1 MPPRPAWSTFGPHPI
16 GAERF
21 VTVSSGKSFA
31 QVAGTIL
38 RKQARGQNPDKDV
51 VAPGASVIDL
61 SVPSRSDLG
70 RRGLGHRQQSEGG
83 RVYRRTTPAL
93 CLVDR
98 WDLTVP
104 GMQLG
109 RDRLDTPRTRA

>member
-38 RKQARGQNPDKDV
+38 RKQAQGQNPDKDEV
-51 VAPGASVIDL
+51 SSECSSALGSDRVLAVDRAARKGAPWKAGA
-61 SVPSRSDLG
+61 G
-70 RRGLGHRQQSEGG
+70 RRWW
-83 RVYRRTTPAL
+83 
-93 CLVDR
+93 R
-98 WDLTVP
+98 WD
-104 GMQLG
+104 
-109 RDRLDTPRTRA
+109 